1 MFAQPEE
8 IETQVFTRLPDQFR
22 KDEAP
27 NWWVRINSPGGR
39 MDSFLEGPDFDRDGN
54 LWVVDIPY
62 GRVFRIDPGDTWD
75 LAADYDGEPNGLKF
89 HRDGRPF
96 IADQAHGIMVLDPV
110 SGGVTPVTTRPRLER
125 YKGCN
130 DLVFAANGDLYFTDP
145 GRSSLNDA
153 SGRVFRL
160 SANGELDLLLDDVAY
175 PNGLVLNGDESVLYV
190 AATLTNNILR
200 LSLKAPP
207 MDRRSGVF
215 IQLSGGYGPDG
226 LAMDMDGNMAIA
238 HARLGTVWLFSPLG
252 EPLYRVRSCAGLGV
266 TNIAYGGDDGRTLYI
281 VESETGSILT
291 ARMPVAGRPL
301 YSHM

>member
-1 MFAQPEE
+1 MFAQPAD
-8 IETQVFTRLPDQFR
+8 IGSQVFTRLPDEFR

-27 NWWVRINSPGGR
+27 NWWVQINKPGGR
-39 MDSFLEGPDFDRDGN
+39 MDCFLEGPAFDRDGN

-62 GRVFRIDPGDTWD
+62 GRVFRIDPSGTWT
-75 LAADYDGEPNGLKF
+75 LAADYDGEPNGLKI

-96 IADQAHGIMVLDPV
+96 IADQANGIMALDPA
-110 SGGVTPVTTRPRLER
+110 SGRVAPVTTRPRLER
-125 YKGCN
+125 FMGCN

-145 GRSSLNDA
+145 GRSSLNDP
-153 SGRVFRL
+153 SGRVFEL
-160 SANGELDLLLDDVAY
+160 SADGELDLLLDDVAY

-200 LSLKAPP
+200 LALKSPP

-226 LAMDMDGNMAIA
+226 LAMDMDGNLAIA
-238 HARLGTVWLFSPLG
+238 HARLGTVWLFSPTG

-266 TNIAYGGDDGRTLYI
+266 TNIAYGGNDGRTLYI

-291 ARMPVAGRPL
+291 ARMPVAGRL
-301 YSHM
+301 LFSHM